1 MASWQEF
8 EGQAPE
14 LARVARTLMEK
25 YRHKVLATLRKDG
38 SPRVSGTET
47 DLRDGELWLG
57 SMPGAVKALDL
68 RRDPRMA
75 VHITSSAPEQPGPE
89 QPGPEQPAS
98 EQPASGSGEEASK
111 APEWEGDV
119 KLAGRAVEI
128 TDEEVLAAFE
138 LPGTGSHLFRVE
150 LTEVAWTRV
159 EGDELVIDAWR
170 EGVGVRP
177 FRRK

>member
-1 MASWQEF
+1 MSSWQEF

-14 LARVARTLMEK
+14 LAAVARRLIDGR
-25 YRHKVLATLRKDG
+25 RHKVLATLRKDG

-47 DLRDGELWLG
+47 QFRDGQLWSG

-75 VHITSSAPEQPGPE
+75 IHVTADDPDQSDPSSWA
-89 QPGPEQPAS
+89 
-98 EQPASGSGEEASK
+98 
-111 APEWEGDV
+111 GDV
-119 KLAGRAVEI
+119 KLAGRAVEVL
-128 TDEEVLAAFE
+128 DEEVRASFK
-138 LPGTGSHLFRVE
+138 LPDTESHLFRIE

-170 EGVGVRP
+170 EGGGVRQI
-177 FRRK
+177 RRK

>member
-1 MASWQEF
+1 MASWREF

-14 LARVARTLMEK
+14 LAEVARTLMEK

-47 DLRDGELWLG
+47 DLRDGDLWLG
-57 SMPGAVKALDL
+57 SMSGAVKALDL

-75 VHITSSAPEQPGPE
+75 IHTTSPAPEPP
-89 QPGPEQPAS
+89 P
-98 EQPASGSGEEASK
+98 SGSGEQASGASK
-111 APEWEGDV
+111 AAGEESTGAAPEWEGDV

-128 TDEEVLAAFE
+128 TDEDVVKAFE

-159 EGDELVIDAWR
+159 EGDEVVIDAWR
-170 EGVGVRP
+170 EGVGVRR

>member
-1 MASWQEF
+1 MASWLEF

-14 LARVARTLMEK
+14 LAKVARALMEK
-25 YRHKVLATLRKDG
+25 YRHKVLATLRRDG

-47 DLRDGELWLG
+47 DFRDGELWLG
-57 SMPGAVKALDL
+57 SMAGAVKALDL
-68 RRDPRMA
+68 RRDPRLA
-75 VHITSSAPEQPGPE
+75 IHTTSPAPEPPTAEPPTAEPPTAESSTAESSAGE
-89 QPGPEQPAS
+89 
-98 EQPASGSGEEASK
+98 GS

-128 TDEEVLAAFE
+128 TDEKVVAAFE

-159 EGDELVIDAWR
+159 EGDEVVIDAWH
-170 EGVGVRP
+170 EGRGVRR

>member
-1 MASWQEF
+1 MASWLEF

-14 LARVARTLMEK
+14 LAKVARALMEK
-25 YRHKVLATLRKDG
+25 YRHKVLATLRRDG

-47 DLRDGELWLG
+47 DFRDGELWLG
-57 SMPGAVKALDL
+57 SMAGAVKALDL
-68 RRDPRMA
+68 RRDPRLA
-75 VHITSSAPEQPGPE
+75 IHTTSPAPEPPTAE
-89 QPGPEQPAS
+89 S
-98 EQPASGSGEEASK
+98 STGEES

-128 TDEEVLAAFE
+128 IDEKVVAAFE

-159 EGDELVIDAWR
+159 EGDEVVIDAWH
-170 EGVGVRP
+170 EGRGVRR